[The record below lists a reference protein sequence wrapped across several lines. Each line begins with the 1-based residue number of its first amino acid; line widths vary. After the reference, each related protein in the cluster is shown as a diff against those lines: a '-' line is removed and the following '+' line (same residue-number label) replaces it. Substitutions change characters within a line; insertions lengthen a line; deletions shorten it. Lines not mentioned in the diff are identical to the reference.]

1 MEFNKYATNE
11 AYKILTGSETFKR
24 LFDRGREIFTT
35 GLDIR
40 DKDVRHFV
48 LRDVTVDLI
57 KGLDQ
62 GKFSA
67 ASQDDMATLEMMVVL
82 ALEEMFNGRM

>member
-1 MEFNKYATNE
+1 MDFKYGTNE
-11 AYKILTGSETFKR
+11 AYKILTTSKTFKR
-24 LFDRGREIFTT
+24 LFDWGQDICES
-35 GLDIR
+35 GVNIR
-40 DKDVRHFV
+40 DKDARHFV

-67 ASQDDMATLEMMVVL
+67 ASEDMATLELIVVL
-82 ALEEMFNGRM
+82 ALEELFNGRM